1 MIFLI
6 IISLSLSLSLKMQK
20 FDAVVG
26 DTTIVANRSS
36 YVDFT
41 LPYSE
46 SEVSMVVSMKD
57 NVKKNMWIFLKPL
70 SWDLWLVIGAVSIF
84 IGLVTWVLE
93 HHVNIKF
100 RGTPDQQIGTIFL
113 FSFATLTSSYSK
125 FFSPI

>member
-1 MIFLI
+1 
-6 IISLSLSLSLKMQK
+6 MQK

-46 SEVSMVVSMKD
+46 SGVSMVVLMKD
-57 NVKKNMWIFLKPL
+57 NEKKNMWIFLKPL
-70 SWDLWLVIGAVSIF
+70 SWDLWLAIGVVSIL

-100 RGTPDQQIGTIFL
+100 RGPPDQQIGTIFL
-113 FSFATLTSSYSK
+113 FSFATFTSSYSK

>member
-1 MIFLI
+1 
-6 IISLSLSLSLKMQK
+6 MQK

-46 SEVSMVVSMKD
+46 SGVSMVVSMKD
-57 NVKKNMWIFLKPL
+57 NEKKNMWIFLKPL
-70 SWDLWLVIGAVSIF
+70 SWDLWLAIGIVSIF

-93 HHVNIKF
+93 HHVNTKF
-100 RGTPDQQIGTIFL
+100 RGPPNQQIGTIFL

-125 FFSPI
+125 FSSPL

>member
-1 MIFLI
+1 
-6 IISLSLSLSLKMQK
+6 MQK

-46 SEVSMVVSMKD
+46 SGVSMVVSMKD
-57 NVKKNMWIFLKPL
+57 NEKKNMWIFLKPL
-70 SWDLWLVIGAVSIF
+70 SWDIWLAIDAISIF
-84 IGLVTWVLE
+84 IGMVTWLLE

-100 RGTPDQQIGTIFL
+100 RGPPDQQIGTIFL